1 MFAPRS
7 PPPSTLTSFASLVF
21 PTSDSDATPPAD
33 SKPDL
38 GKSVIEWLFVVIAVI
53 LIGCLFL
60 RKLLGAPRGLHGE
73 NPYRHALHPFASST
87 SISAAPDY
95 LQYGYGYAYLPYP
108 VPAHTT
114 RRAYG
119 VTHPTRR
126 AHDTTQTT
134 RAYDIGVGGRRANG
148 DEELVLG
155 DKDILPV
162 YDAFDRPPQYAY
174 GYDAGPSVNVEPVAV
189 GEGGSEVEGQVE
201 ALEGVLDVHAG
212 VEMPHGVE
220 R

>member
-7 PPPSTLTSFASLVF
+7 PRQAPHLLRLPRLPHLRLGCNPARRLQAGSREGCVLPSPYPFFF
-21 PTSDSDATPPAD
+21 P
-33 SKPDL
+33 L
-38 GKSVIEWLFVVIAVI
+38 SVIEWLFVVIAVI

-189 GEGGSEVEGQVE
+189 GGWE
-201 ALEGVLDVHAG
+201 
-212 VEMPHGVE
+212 
-220 R
+220 